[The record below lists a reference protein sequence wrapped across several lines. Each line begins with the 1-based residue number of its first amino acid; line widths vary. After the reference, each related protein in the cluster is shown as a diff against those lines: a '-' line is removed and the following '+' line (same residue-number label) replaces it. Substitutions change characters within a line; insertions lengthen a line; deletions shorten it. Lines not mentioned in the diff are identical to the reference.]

1 MVESEKNLI
10 SLVGKGKM
18 FLCILHK
25 GSCCTKRK
33 IFSKLHLMC
42 EVGKSP
48 PRVFASLPTAKMA
61 YSNERVGV
69 NWSTYLSSSFLPSTH
84 PTS

>member
-48 PRVFASLPTAKMA
+48 PRVFASLPTAKMGKVKA
-61 YSNERVGV
+61 HIR
-69 NWSTYLSSSFLPSTH
+69 TPSQRHGTNKH
-84 PTS
+84 LA